1 MLIKKPT
8 CSKIQGGPVLQKK
21 KIKMTFS
28 IRRAHDT
35 HPHNALS
42 QEMSRNLS
50 YTKSTHQK
58 KGTTIVLVLIIIV
71 PPKKS
76 IGIVG
81 NFLLGGT
88 TRVYSTYSLEI
99 KRFLL
104 DERLQR
110 KFAIFLEYDNP
121 GRFFRFSFCL
131 CSFFPLTFHQAKT
144 SFISEECHSS
154 VLFLEYILDM
164 HLVFT

>member
-1 MLIKKPT
+1 MLCHRK
-8 CSKIQGGPVLQKK
+8 CHE
-21 KIKMTFS
+21 TFR
-28 IRRAHDT
+28 I
-35 HPHNALS
+35 
-42 QEMSRNLS
+42 
-50 YTKSTHQK
+50 HQK

-76 IGIVG
+76 IGIVV
-81 NFLLGGT
+81 NFLLAGT

-104 DERLQR
+104 DKKLQR
-110 KFAIFLEYDNP
+110 NASKFALFLEYDNP

-144 SFISEECHSS
+144 SFIFEVCHSS
-154 VLFLEYILDM
+154 VLFLEYVLDM

>member
-1 MLIKKPT
+1 MLCHRK
-8 CSKIQGGPVLQKK
+8 CHE
-21 KIKMTFS
+21 TFR
-28 IRRAHDT
+28 I
-35 HPHNALS
+35 L
-42 QEMSRNLS
+42 
-50 YTKSTHQK
+50 KVHQK

-104 DERLQR
+104 DKKLQR
-110 KFAIFLEYDNP
+110 NASKFALFLEYDNP
-121 GRFFRFSFCL
+121 GS
-131 CSFFPLTFHQAKT
+131 
-144 SFISEECHSS
+144 
-154 VLFLEYILDM
+154 
-164 HLVFT
+164 